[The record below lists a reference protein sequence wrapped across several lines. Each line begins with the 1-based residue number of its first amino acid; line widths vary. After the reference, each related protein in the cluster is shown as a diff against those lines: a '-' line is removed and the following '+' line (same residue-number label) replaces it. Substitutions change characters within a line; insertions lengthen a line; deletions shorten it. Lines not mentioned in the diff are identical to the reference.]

1 MKEGKAFRYRDYIEH
16 YRMDG
21 EVFDFEEEMEAPH
34 RETIRRLK
42 QSIVSAVQPIKGEHV
57 LDVGCGSG
65 WFLRELASSGFDTLY
80 GVDISRRQYL
90 KGKKKGKAQGTF
102 VEGDAYDLPFGSESM
117 NLVLMTEILEHLE
130 EPRRAVNEAARVL
143 KKGGR
148 LLVTVP
154 WKERIRYT
162 LCIHCNRKTP
172 VNAHLHSFD
181 PAFIEESLS
190 SAGLQVV
197 RVDSLLSKALILLRV
212 HMLLAFL
219 PGAIW
224 RMVDRAAGILSGRW
238 TSILALAR
246 KPQVQ

>member
-1 MKEGKAFRYRDYIEH
+1 MMRFRYGDYIEH

-34 RETIRRLK
+34 KETIRRLE
-42 QSIVSAVQPIKGEHV
+42 QSIIAAVRPTRGENV

-65 WFLRELASSGFDTLY
+65 WFLGALAHSGVERLY

-90 KGKKKGKAQGTF
+90 KGKKKGRAQGIF
-102 VEGDAYDLPFGSESM
+102 VEGDAYDLPFGCESM
-117 NLVLMTEILEHLE
+117 NVVLMTEILEHLE
-130 EPRRAVNEAARVL
+130 EPLRAVNEAARVL

-154 WKERIRYT
+154 WREKIRYT

-172 VNAHLHSFD
+172 VNAHLHSFG
-181 PAFIEESLS
+181 PRLLEESLS
-190 SAGLQVV
+190 GAGLQVV
-197 RVDSLLSKALILLRV
+197 RVDSLLNKALILFRV

-219 PGAIW
+219 PGAVW
-224 RMVDRAAGILSGRW
+224 RLIDRAAGVFSGKW

-246 KPQVQ
+246 KPQVE